1 MGAVPSGKGRV
12 SALGTRREEGG
23 GSGVGTGAFG
33 DSFQRLLNTWRTG
46 EAGRQK
52 GEGEGA
58 G

>member
-1 MGAVPSGKGRV
+1 MGTMPSGRDRV
-12 SALGTRREEGG
+12 SASGTQGDG
-23 GSGVGTGAFG
+23 GSGEGMGAFG

-52 GEGEGA
+52 GEGA